1 MVKYSSRSPRR
12 TYTSRLA
19 VQVALT
25 SSLCEIYDRPVRRT
39 IRHFAIHVTRWHNT
53 LLAGLS
59 NSQSKENS
67 AITPPRATS
76 TRRCAPNRPR
86 QFPHL
91 GYSASQPH
99 TRVHSTPPSIR
110 ARHNCHCHGLAA
122 SLGRPSPRS
131 PQFPHLLPLPLQ
143 DTPKLGVVNLKPLE
157 CSGLRGGRSGQTQV
171 NTRAIIGEN
180 GVYGTSIKR

>member
-19 VQVALT
+19 VLVALT
-25 SSLCEIYDRPVRRT
+25 SSLCEIYERPVRRT
-39 IRHFAIHVTRWHNT
+39 IRHFAIHLTRWHNT

-67 AITPPRATS
+67 AS
-76 TRRCAPNRPR
+76 TRHKHASLRAKPTTR

-91 GYSASQPH
+91 GYSASQP
-99 TRVHSTPPSIR
+99 PSIR
-110 ARHNCHCHGLAA
+110 ARHNCHCHVLAA
-122 SLGRPSPRS
+122 SLGRPPPRS
-131 PQFPHLLPLPLQ
+131 PQFPPLLPLPLQ
-143 DTPKLGVVNLKPLE
+143 GTAKSGVVNFKPLE

-171 NTRAIIGEN
+171 NTRAITGEN